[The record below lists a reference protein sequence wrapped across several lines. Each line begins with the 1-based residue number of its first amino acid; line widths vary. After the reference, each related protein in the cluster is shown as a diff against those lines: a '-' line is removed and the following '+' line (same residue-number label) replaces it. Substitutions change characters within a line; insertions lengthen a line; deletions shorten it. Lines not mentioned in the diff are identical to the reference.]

1 MKKIIN
7 SKTLIVAILSAV
19 LLFPSC
25 SEEFLER
32 SPEDTYNV
40 DEFYQTDEQ
49 VRTAA
54 NHLYSRPW
62 FNFIS
67 NVSWG
72 IGELSSGNARTWDPR
87 NADFVN
93 FAITGE
99 HGTLTQAWES
109 LYAVIAQSNSVINT
123 LPVAAGPEV
132 SEDVLRNSLAEA
144 RLIRGTAYFYLVR
157 IFGSVPIIADNTEYV
172 TQPVVPR
179 NPVEDIYKFIKL
191 DFQFAVDNLA
201 DKTIGTEVQS
211 GRVSSNSAKAMLAK
225 IYLYEEDWPMAYQL
239 SAEVINSGE
248 FRLLDNYND
257 LFLESNDNNPES
269 IFALQWT
276 NTGRYAEGNAIQS
289 YYAHAGITGFSDG
302 WSALG
307 PSIDLQNSYEDGDER
322 FYGTIME
329 EGAFYPS
336 INGGYTVPETINH
349 HGTGVGIKKY
359 VIGNPQTGGNSQS
372 YPNNTYIMRYAEL
385 LLIHAEAAIRGGAGS
400 FEEGKASLNA
410 VRKRAGLDPT
420 ENPTFEDVFH
430 ERRIELALEMEFWYD
445 VVRRGPEFAIPYLSA
460 QERGAYNFDTTPPTI
475 ESETFTPTIDDM
487 LFPYPSSETQNN
499 PALLEPPA
507 PYDFGNDNNDTN

>member
-1 MKKIIN
+1 MMKKIIN
-7 SKTLIVAILSAV
+7 SKALMVAAVSAV

-25 SEEFLER
+25 SQDFLER
-32 SPEDTYNV
+32 TPEDAYNV
-40 DEFYQTDEQ
+40 DEFYQTDQQ

-62 FNFIS
+62 YNFIS
-67 NVSWG
+67 NVSWT

-123 LPVAAGPEV
+123 LPIAAGPEV
-132 SEDVLRNSLAEA
+132 SEDVLNNSLAEA
-144 RLIRGTAYFYLVR
+144 RFIRATAYFYLVR

-172 TQPVVPR
+172 TDPVVPR
-179 NPVEDIYKFIKL
+179 NPVEDIYEFIRRDL
-191 DFQFAVDNLA
+191 QFAVENLH
-201 DKTIGTEVQS
+201 DRTVGTEVQS

-225 IYLYEEDWPMAYQL
+225 VYLYEENWDMAYQL
-239 SAEVINSGE
+239 ADEVINSGE
-248 FRLLDNYND
+248 FTLLEDYND
-257 LFLESNDNNPES
+257 LFLEENDNNPES

-302 WSALG
+302 WSSIG
-307 PSIDLQNSYEDGDER
+307 PSIDLQNSYEEGDER
-322 FYGTIME
+322 YYATIME
-329 EGAFYPS
+329 EGAFYPN

-349 HGTGVGIKKY
+349 QGTGVGIKKY
-359 VIGNPQTGGNSQS
+359 VIGNPRTGGNMMS
-372 YPNNTYIMRYAEL
+372 YPNNTYILRYADL
-385 LLIHAEAAIRGGAGS
+385 LLIHAEAAIRGGGS
-400 FEEGKASLNA
+400 YEEGRASLNA
-410 VRKRAGLDPT
+410 VRERAGLDPI
-420 ENPTFEDVFH
+420 ENPTFDDVFQ

-445 VVRRGPEFAIPYLSA
+445 VVRQGPEFAIPYLA
-460 QERGAYNFDTTPPTI
+460 NQQRGAYNFDTTPPTI
-475 ESETFTPTIDDM
+475 ESEMYTPTVDDL

-499 PALLEPPA
+499 PALLEAPV
-507 PYDFGNDNNDTN
+507 PYDFNNANAGTN